1 VARPRR
7 VSALLYAKFV
17 QDGGS
22 WKESLVEDSSLK
34 DIIKLASTPKTGLLA
49 GPGNRI
55 QNAMITLSEAVLD
68 EQYAYVFTFVSCASI

>member
-1 VARPRR
+1 VAQPLRA
-7 VSALLYAKFV
+7 SALVYATFV

-55 QNAMITLSEAVLD
+55 QNAKVTLGEAVVYK
-68 EQYAYVFTFVSCASI
+68 QYAYVFTLVSCASI

>member
-1 VARPRR
+1 
-7 VSALLYAKFV
+7 
-17 QDGGS
+17 
-22 WKESLVEDSSLK
+22 VEDSSLK

-55 QNAMITLSEAVLD
+55 QNAMITLNEAVLD